1 MQKDIMYET
10 LTEISKIK
18 QFEQQNFFTLKNST
32 ILSVSEHFAKK
43 FDFDFETNYLMDIEP
58 SQVHQ

>member
-1 MQKDIMYET
+1 MYET

-43 FDFDFETNYLMDIEP
+43 FDFDFETNYLMDNEP